1 MPLGLQKLDELPRHT
16 ASQVK
21 NKWGDV
27 VRQVNRSG
35 AAAVTNHSSVEMVLM
50 PASEYEQLFNELASL
65 RAQRQNS
72 LDELTLRFNAR
83 LTLLQQPDAAARV
96 EALFNARGSTVA
108 NCSKPPSSK
117 ARITPSRLRWVPTRS
132 LRCWPRPP
140 RHTTFR

>member
-1 MPLGLQKLDELPRHT
+1 MAPDLQKLDELPRHT

-35 AAAVTNHSSVEMVLM
+35 AAAVTSHSSVEMVLM

-83 LTLLQQPDAAARV
+83 LALLQQPDAAARV
-96 EALFNARGSTVA
+96 EALFNARGRLA
-108 NCSKPPSSK
+108 QRPKAGSS
-117 ARITPSRLRWVPTRS
+117 
-132 LRCWPRPP
+132 
-140 RHTTFR
+140 F